1 MGDPKKT
8 RETHDGRLKSCLQT
22 ESVFVGKL
30 AKPFSLLE
38 REKDMAKDFYNN
50 AKDERSMLWCHTL
63 SYYALNGPL
72 SLTQTRNMHSS
83 PYQFLLNLNLLMLIY
98 PHFFFRRGYKYVY
111 YYTLSLQEFYYKPSV
126 SLLPLRRGL

>member
-38 REKDMAKDFYNN
+38 RERERDMAKDFYNN
-50 AKDERSMLWCHTL
+50 AKDVREEHALVPHPFILRS
-63 SYYALNGPL
+63 
-72 SLTQTRNMHSS
+72 
-83 PYQFLLNLNLLMLIY
+83 
-98 PHFFFRRGYKYVY
+98 
-111 YYTLSLQEFYYKPSV
+111 
-126 SLLPLRRGL
+126 